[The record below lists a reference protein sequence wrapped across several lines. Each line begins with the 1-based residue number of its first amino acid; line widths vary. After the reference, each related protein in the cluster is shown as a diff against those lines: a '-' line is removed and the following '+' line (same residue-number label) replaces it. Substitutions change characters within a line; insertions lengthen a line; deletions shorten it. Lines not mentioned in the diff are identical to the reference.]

1 MFIDDEIRLDQI
13 FDYKNGRRF
22 QVIAVSKDK
31 KNPLFTV
38 HNDMLG
44 RPYIKLK
51 LNEQNIMKLIQELQK
66 GITANPAQ
74 VVQINKNSRKPD
86 LRIVPSDSD
95 NNNGE

>member
-1 MFIDDEIRLDQI
+1 MYIDDEIRLDQI

-31 KNPLFTV
+31 NNPLFTV
-38 HNDMLG
+38 HNDMMG

-66 GITANPAQ
+66 GIMANPAQ
-74 VVQINKNSRKPD
+74 VVQINKESRKPN
-86 LRIVPSDSD
+86 LRLVTEDS
-95 NNNGE
+95 NNSGE